1 MGGNNTEGNPGFDQE
16 PDKNTHSGNKIKFSS
31 SQRTVSLLLLTSRPK
46 SAMNEVID
54 CLVDATIGRE
64 PKVRYI
70 PESRQ
75 SRQIVGWLD
84 EEDKQEIIQGESEDE
99 DDHIS
104 ESEHNTDTEQEQ
116 EAESSDDDCDDNAP
130 LSQFT
135 TYKGKDGTSWGKNV
149 PPRNVKTRACN
160 IVTHLPDCKGQARQ
174 AKLPLETWSCLI
186 DDNIIDD
193 IVKYTNIY
201 IRSIQN
207 NFVRERHA
215 LITDQTEIKALFG
228 LLYFAGALRSAKVN
242 AKDLWTT
249 DGTGLPLFRATKGI
263 NRFFFLLRTNH
274 PPIISEGTGSWIGE
288 KSFGSSVDIEE
299 LPLEIRSTIRR
310 MNGV

>member
-1 MGGNNTEGNPGFDQE
+1 MD
-16 PDKNTHSGNKIKFSS
+16 
-31 SQRTVSLLLLTSRPK
+31 L
-46 SAMNEVID
+46 
-54 CLVDATIGRE
+54 
-64 PKVRYI
+64 
-70 PESRQ
+70 ESRQ

-84 EEDKQEIIQGESEDE
+84 KEDEQEIIQGESEDE

-104 ESEHNTDTEQEQ
+104 ESEHNIDTEQEQ

-135 TYKGKDGTSWGKNV
+135 TYK
-149 PPRNVKTRACN
+149 
-160 IVTHLPDCKGQARQ
+160 
-174 AKLPLETWSCLI
+174 

-193 IVKYTNIY
+193 VVKYTNIY

-207 NFVRERHA
+207 NFVREQHA
-215 LITDQTEIKALFG
+215 SITDQTEIKALFG
-228 LLYFAGALRSAKVN
+228 LLYFAFALRSAKVN

-249 DGTGLPLFRATKGI
+249 DGTGIPLFPATMGI
-263 NRFFFLLRTNH
+263 NRFFFLLRINH

-299 LPLEIRSTIRR
+299 FAFGNQIHYSKNEWIYKKATLIIFLIDLFNNARNCRGYISINGVPELCSTGVILHASKSTDLGRDRTATSGTEEYAIRKVQDNREGLELNGLHQLLVYADDVNILGKTPQTIRKTR
-310 MNGV
+310 KFYLKQIKR

>member
-1 MGGNNTEGNPGFDQE
+1 MD
-16 PDKNTHSGNKIKFSS
+16 
-31 SQRTVSLLLLTSRPK
+31 L
-46 SAMNEVID
+46 
-54 CLVDATIGRE
+54 
-64 PKVRYI
+64 
-70 PESRQ
+70 ESRQ

-84 EEDKQEIIQGESEDE
+84 EEDEEEIIQGESEDE

-116 EAESSDDDCDDNAP
+116 EAETSDDDCDDNAP

-135 TYKGKDGTSWGKNV
+135 TYKGKDGTSWRKSL

-160 IVTHLPDCKGQARQ
+160 IVTHLPGCKGQARQ

-207 NFVRERHA
+207 NFVRERDA
-215 LITDQTEIKALFG
+215 SITDQTEIKALFG
-228 LLYFAGALRSAKVN
+228 LLYFAGALRSAKLN

-249 DGTGLPLFRATKGI
+249 DGTGIPLFPATMGI
-263 NRFFFLLRTNH
+263 NRFFFLIRRSFLKEPALGLVKNH
-274 PPIISEGTGSWIGE
+274 LAHRLTL
-288 KSFGSSVDIEE
+288 KN
-299 LPLEIRSTIRR
+299 LPLETRSTIRR